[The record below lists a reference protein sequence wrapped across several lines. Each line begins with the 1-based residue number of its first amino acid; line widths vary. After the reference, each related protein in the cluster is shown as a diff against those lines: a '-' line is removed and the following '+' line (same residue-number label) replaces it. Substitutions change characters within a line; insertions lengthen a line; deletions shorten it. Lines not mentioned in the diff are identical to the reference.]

1 MWPSPLKFI
10 SELNADA
17 KELLEAALM
26 KANLEREKKILRGA
40 KFSCPSPSFS
50 EDGSEDNISE
60 VFFFSLLIFLLGYFK
75 RALKKLNGS

>member
-26 KANLEREKKILRGA
+26 EANLEREKKILRGA
-40 KFSCPSPSFS
+40 KFSCPPFS
-50 EDGSEDNISE
+50 ENGSEDNISE
-60 VFFFSLLIFLLGYFK
+60 VFFSLLIFLLGYFK
-75 RALKKLNGS
+75 RAPKELNGS